1 MGGDF
6 YDAFA
11 LPGGWGLA
19 IGDVCGKGVD
29 AAALTA
35 LARHTMRAAAQEGH
49 RPGAVLRALNRAV
62 LAETR
67 PGEFLTAIFARVGA
81 RAGGGFDLVLACGGH
96 PPPVLL
102 DRAGTSRSRS
112 TARARCSG
120 AIDDPAITDVE
131 AGLDPGDVLL
141 LYTDGLTEA
150 GAPQRTLTTADV
162 AELLAAT
169 RGRTAAE
176 TAERCLARAI
186 ETGGGE
192 LRDDVA
198 VLVGQVV

>member
-1 MGGDF
+1 M
-6 YDAFA
+6 
-11 LPGGWGLA
+11 
-19 IGDVCGKGVD
+19 CGKGVD

-35 LARHTMRAAAQEGH
+35 LARHTMRAAAHEGH
-49 RPGAVLRALNRAV
+49 PPGAVLRALNRAV

-67 PGEFLTAIFARVGA
+67 PGEFLTAIFARVQRAPRRRLRA
-81 RAGGGFDLVLACGGH
+81 RAGVRR
-96 PPPVLL
+96 PPAAGPARPRRARSKPLDCTGTLL
-102 DRAGTSRSRS
+102 GRRS
-112 TARARCSG
+112 TTRRRRRRGRASS
-120 AIDDPAITDVE
+120 PATS
-131 AGLDPGDVLL
+131 LL

-169 RGRTAAE
+169 RARTAAE